1 MLSLIHRL
9 LSNSNLIFLAAFLLG
24 IALGDYAS
32 LFKGCIL
39 PALVLIMTLSTTQVT
54 LSELAHFK
62 KYFRDI
68 LFVFVINY
76 IFLSGLI
83 LLSNHVLIRD
93 RDLYVGFVVMAAIPP
108 AVAVLPFTYL
118 LRGEMAVSL
127 VGVASL
133 YLLALVVAPFI
144 SLLFLDVGEI
154 DPLKLLSVLIQLI
167 LIPFIAS
174 RLLLK
179 WKRFHR
185 VKGDMNIFV
194 NLGFFVVI
202 YIVIG
207 MNRSTFLSHFDILA
221 LVSSIAFLRTFVS
234 GHLIHLLS
242 KLIGIDRERRM
253 SYVLFGSLKN
263 LGAAASIAIV
273 LFNERAAIPS
283 AVTIPFELIFFVW
296 FSYFQKRSDLK
307 QMPRSS
313 H

>member
-1 MLSLIHRL
+1 MLSLLCRL
-9 LSNSNLIFLAAFLLG
+9 LRNSNLMFLAAFLLG
-24 IALGDYAS
+24 IVLGGYAS
-32 LFKGCIL
+32 FFKGYIL
-39 PALVLIMTLSTTQVT
+39 PALVLIMTLSTTQIT

-62 KYFRDI
+62 NYFRDI

-83 LLSNHVLIRD
+83 LLSNYLLISD
-93 RDLYVGFVVMAAIPP
+93 HDLYVGFVVMAAIPP

-118 LRGEMAVSL
+118 LRGEMMVSL
-127 VGVASL
+127 TGVASL
-133 YLLALVVAPFI
+133 YLLALAVAPFI
-144 SLLFLDVGEI
+144 SLQFLDVGEI

-179 WKRFHR
+179 WKFFHR

-234 GHLIHLLS
+234 GHLVDLFS
-242 KLIGIDRERRM
+242 RLIGIDRERRM
-253 SYVLFGSLKN
+253 SYVLFGSFKN

-296 FSYFQKRSDLK
+296 FSYFQKR
-307 QMPRSS
+307 RG
-313 H
+313 